1 MAKGIRIRAAREDDV
16 PHLLDC
22 IRGIAAYEK
31 LAHEVEA
38 TESSVQES
46 FFGARPAAEALV
58 AEHDGKKVGFAVYF
72 QTYSTFTSRPGMWLE
87 DVYVQPE
94 SRGHGIGEAVLREL
108 GKICVERGYPRLEW
122 TVLDWNEPALRF
134 YERLGARPM
143 DAWTTQRLAGEALAA
158 LADKGAVA

>member
-1 MAKGIRIRAAREDDV
+1 
-16 PHLLDC
+16 
-22 IRGIAAYEK
+22 
-31 LAHEVEA
+31 
-38 TESSVQES
+38 
-46 FFGARPAAEALV
+46 
-58 AEHDGKKVGFAVYF
+58 
-72 QTYSTFTSRPGMWLE
+72 MWLE